1 MIRFVKHNDIDF
13 AKWDDCILN
22 ALNGYIYAFSWY
34 LDIVSE
40 DWDAL
45 IEDDYISVMPLPF
58 KKRFGKKFCYQPFF
72 CQQLGVFSK
81 DLLGDDKVDLFI
93 DAIPEELK
101 HVRINLNKFN
111 QVERVDKLVNHR
123 NIELD
128 LIPNYEALSENYHK
142 NLKRNLEKSKD
153 SKLNIVPNVRP
164 EILID
169 LFKADKGH
177 EFKHLRE
184 DSYNRLKRLIY
195 AGMHNGT
202 ANTFGVFDQMNQ
214 LVSGAVFFDS
224 HQRLIFLF
232 SANSEEGRELFSL
245 GNLIDFI
252 IRKNASKNLTL
263 DFEGSDREGIARFY
277 LGFGAMEYSYSEL
290 CLNRMSRF
298 ANMLYTLYQK
308 SKSS

>member
-45 IEDDYISVMPLPF
+45 IEDDYRSVMPLPF
-58 KKRFGKKFCYQPFF
+58 KKRFGMKFCYQPFF

-93 DAIPEELK
+93 NEIPKALK
-101 HVRINLNKFN
+101 HVRVNLNKFN
-111 QVERVDKLVNHR
+111 QTRNTNIFVNHR

-128 LIPNYEALSENYHK
+128 LIPDYEALSENYHK

-202 ANTFGVFDQMNQ
+202 ATTFGVFDQMNQ

-232 SANSEEGRELFSL
+232 SANSDQGRELFAL

-263 DFEGSDREGIARFY
+263 DFEGSDNEGLARFY
-277 LGFGAMEYSYSEL
+277 LGFGAKEYSYSEL
-290 CLNRMSRF
+290 SLNRMNRLT
-298 ANMLYTLYQK
+298 NMFYSLYQK
-308 SKSS
+308 NKRS